1 MEQNIIY
8 KSLEFWFTRNPSSNS
23 KIKIDYNEIS
33 KDEAM
38 IDLIDIEELLNL
50 SDKYSNL
57 ANDYIR
63 QTWSGSELDMGVY
76 GMPFQKT

>member
-1 MEQNIIY
+1 MNFLKMKQ
-8 KSLEFWFTRNPSSNS
+8 
-23 KIKIDYNEIS
+23 
-33 KDEAM
+33 AM

-57 ANDYIR
+57 ANNYIS

-76 GMPFQKT
+76 HPKKYIKLY

>member
-1 MEQNIIY
+1 MNFLKMKQ
-8 KSLEFWFTRNPSSNS
+8 
-23 KIKIDYNEIS
+23 
-33 KDEAM
+33 AM

-57 ANDYIR
+57 ANNYIS

-76 GMPFQKT
+76 GMPKINSM